1 MTQHQLITHTLER
14 LARLGVREVCVA
26 AGARNAPLVA
36 ALADSTGV
44 KLWNFFEERSA
55 AFFALGR
62 ILVDRQPVAV
72 VTTSGT
78 AVAELL
84 PATIEAYYQ
93 GLPLIL
99 VTADRPERFR
109 GSGAPQAIEQDGI
122 FGVYA
127 QSLDP
132 SDLTDPSDLKSPLH
146 LNLCLDEPLTP
157 APGIDFTAYG
167 EENLTQR
174 RKAAK
179 APRGFQDFA
188 PSRLCVRP
196 QIVLAAGLHPEEAA
210 LIAPALAK
218 LGLPIVAEATANL
231 HLFPEL
237 HPLLVHGGEKALKH
251 LEAKKL
257 LRLGAVP
264 SWRFWRDLENQ
275 PEIEVIN
282 FSRVSFPG
290 LARKENV
297 TTYPLE
303 AILGLEGASVASP
316 MPVEVS
322 PDFESHPLS
331 EPSWMHHLH
340 EALPAGA
347 RVFLGNSLPIRE
359 WNLAMSIPAP
369 DIHFYANRGANGIDG
384 LISTFLGVAASNDN
398 ESWLILGDLSALYD
412 LAAPW
417 ILSQFANPKI
427 RLVIINNGG
436 GKIFSR
442 VASLR
447 DLPANARHILENRH
461 SMSFEPFAKLWGL
474 DYLLVQNPA
483 DLGELSDGPVILE
496 IRPDPDQTEAF
507 WSVWQGR

>member
-1 MTQHQLITHTLER
+1 MTQPQLITHTLER
-14 LARLGVREVCVA
+14 LARLGVLEVCVA

-36 ALADSTGV
+36 ALADSTGL

-62 ILVDRQPVAV
+62 ILVDRRPVAV

-84 PATIEAYYQ
+84 PATIEACYQ
-93 GLPLIL
+93 GLTLIL

-109 GSGAPQAIEQDGI
+109 GSGAPQAIEQEGI

-127 QSLDP
+127 RPFDSG
-132 SDLTDPSDLKSPLH
+132 DLTGPLH

-157 APGIDFTAYG
+157 APGIDFTTYG
-167 EENLTQR
+167 SPPTANPALS
-174 RKAAK
+174 
-179 APRGFQDFA
+179 
-188 PSRLCVRP
+188 PSQPTTAQL
-196 QIVLAAGLHPEEAA
+196 VLAAGLHPDEAA
-210 LIAPALAK
+210 LVAPVLAR
-218 LGLPIVAEATANL
+218 LCLPIVAEATANL

-237 HPLLVHGGEKALKH
+237 HPLLVQGGEKALKH
-251 LEAKKL
+251 LQAEKL
-257 LRLGAVP
+257 IRIGAVP
-264 SWRFWRDLENQ
+264 SWRFWRDLETQ
-275 PEIEVIN
+275 PEIEVVN

-290 LARKENV
+290 LARKENL
-297 TTYPLE
+297 TTHPLE
-303 AILGLEGASVASP
+303 AFLGLEGALVATP
-316 MPVEVS
+316 MPVEVP

-359 WNLAMSIPAP
+359 WNLAMSIPSP
-369 DIHFYANRGANGIDG
+369 HIHFYANRGANGIDG
-384 LISTFLGVAASNDN
+384 LISSFLGVAASNEN

-417 ILSQFANPKI
+417 IISQLTNRNI

-447 DLPANARHILENRH
+447 DLPENARHIIENRH
-461 SMSFEPFAKLWGL
+461 TMSFEPFAKLWSMA
-474 DYLLVQNPA
+474 YRLVQNPA
-483 DLGELSDGPVILE
+483 DLGELPDAPVILE
-496 IRPDPDQTEAF
+496 IRPDPDQTESF
-507 WSVWQGR
+507 WASWQSQ

>member
-1 MTQHQLITHTLER
+1 MTQHQLIIRTLER

-44 KLWNFFEERSA
+44 RLWNFFEERSA

-109 GSGAPQAIEQDGI
+109 GSGAPQAIEQEGI

-127 QSLDP
+127 RPFESA
-132 SDLTDPSDLKSPLH
+132 DLTGPLH

-157 APGIDFTAYG
+157 APGIDFTSHV
-167 EENLTQR
+167 LPRTSHTL
-174 RKAAK
+174 AA
-179 APRGFQDFA
+179 APRRDLA
-188 PSRLCVRP
+188 DL
-196 QIVLAAGLHPEEAA
+196 VLAAGLHPDEAA
-210 LIAPALAK
+210 LVAPVLAK
-218 LGLPIVAEATANL
+218 LRVPIVAEATANL

-237 HPLLVHGGEKALKH
+237 HPLLVRGGERALKQ
-251 LEAKKL
+251 LQAKKL
-257 LRLGAVP
+257 IRLGAVP
-264 SWRFWRDLENQ
+264 SWRFWRDLENR
-275 PEIEVIN
+275 PEIEVVN
-282 FSRVSFPG
+282 FSRVAFPG

-297 TTYPLE
+297 STHALE
-303 AILGLEGASVASP
+303 ALSSHGGP
-316 MPVEVS
+316 FMPLSMPEPLV
-322 PDFESHPLS
+322 PDFDRHPLS
-331 EPSWMHHLH
+331 EPAWMRHLH
-340 EALPAGA
+340 QALPSGS

-359 WNLAMSIPAP
+359 WNLAMQTPAEGV
-369 DIHFYANRGANGIDG
+369 HFYANRGANGIDG
-384 LISTFLGVAASNDN
+384 LISTFLGLAASNEN

-417 ILSQFANPKI
+417 IIAQLACR
-427 RLVIINNGG
+427 RLRIVIINNGG

-447 DLPANARHILENRH
+447 DLPEKARGIIENHH
-461 SMSFEPFAKLWGL
+461 SISFEPFAKLWGL
-474 DYLLVQNPA
+474 DYRLVSDKSN
-483 DLGELSDGPVILE
+483 LSDLADVPVILE
-496 IRPDPDQTEAF
+496 IRPDPGQTDAF
-507 WSVWQGR
+507 WNAWLVESSR

>member
-78 AVAELL
+78 AAAELL

-99 VTADRPERFR
+99 ATADRPERFR
-109 GSGAPQAIEQDGI
+109 HSGAPQAIEQEGLFGI
-122 FGVYA
+122 YA
-127 QSLDP
+127 QRLDP
-132 SDLTDPSDLKSPLH
+132 SDPSDLKSPLH

-157 APGIDFTAYG
+157 ALGIDFTAHCP
-167 EENLTQR
+167 
-174 RKAAK
+174 
-179 APRGFQDFA
+179 APPASLREALRAGPTAPQA
-188 PSRLCVRP
+188 PSASQQTTAQL
-196 QIVLAAGLHPEEAA
+196 ILAAGLHPDDAA
-210 LIAPALAK
+210 LVAPVLAQ
-218 LGLPIVAEATANL
+218 LRLPIVAEATANL

-237 HPLLVHGGEKALKH
+237 HPLLVHGGEKAPKYR
-251 LEAKKL
+251 EVQKL

-264 SWRFWRDLENQ
+264 SWRFWRDLETQ
-275 PEIEVIN
+275 PEIEVMN

-297 TTYPLE
+297 TTHPLK
-303 AILGLEGASVASP
+303 AFLRLEGASVASP
-316 MPVEVS
+316 MPVELS

-340 EALPAGA
+340 EALPSGA

-359 WNLAMSIPAP
+359 WNLAMAIPSP
-369 DIHFYANRGANGIDG
+369 HIHFYANRGANGIDG
-384 LISTFLGVAASNDN
+384 LISTFLGVAASNEN

-417 ILSQFANPKI
+417 ILSQLATPKI

-447 DLPANARHILENRH
+447 DLPVNARHIIENRH

-507 WSVWQGR
+507 WAAWQGR

>member
-14 LARLGVREVCVA
+14 LARLGVREMCVA

-36 ALADSTGV
+36 ALADSMGV

-109 GSGAPQAIEQDGI
+109 GSGAPQAIEQEGL

-127 QSLDP
+127 QSLDQTD
-132 SDLTDPSDLKSPLH
+132 DLSGPLH

-157 APGIDFTAYG
+157 APGIDFTSHVSPPPASLREALRAG
-167 EENLTQR
+167 PT
-174 RKAAK
+174 AHP
-179 APRGFQDFA
+179 APFA
-188 PSRLCVRP
+188 SLPTNAEL
-196 QIVLAAGLHPEEAA
+196 ILAAGLHPDEAA
-210 LIAPALAK
+210 LIAPVLAK
-218 LGLPIVAEATANL
+218 LRLPIVAEATANL

-251 LEAKKL
+251 LQAKKL

-275 PEIEVIN
+275 TEIEVIN

-290 LARKENV
+290 LARKENI

-303 AILGLEGASVASP
+303 AFLGLEAAPVASP

-322 PDFESHPLS
+322 PDFESQPLA

-359 WNLAMSIPAP
+359 WNLAMAIPAQG
-369 DIHFYANRGANGIDG
+369 IHFYANRGANGIDG
-384 LISTFLGVAASNDN
+384 LISTFLGVAASNEN

-417 ILSQFANPKI
+417 ILSQLDNPKI
-427 RLVIINNGG
+427 RIVIINNGG

-447 DLPANARHILENRH
+447 DLPANARHIIENRH
-461 SMSFEPFAKLWGL
+461 SMSFEPFATLWGL
-474 DYLLVQNPA
+474 DYLVVQNPA

-507 WSVWQGR
+507 WAAWQGR